1 MKKILEA
8 KSLNMS
14 YKNNQKII
22 LKDVNLKFEEGDY
35 VAIMGESG
43 IGKST
48 LLACLAGIL
57 KPESGEVIWQDK
69 DLYKLNDLQLSK
81 LHRDTISYVPQ
92 SNVFLK
98 EYSILENLLFPY
110 METGE
115 IEEKHEKKAGELLEA
130 LKIKEMRD
138 RFPYELSGG
147 ELKRASIARA
157 LIMDPEV
164 IVFDEPTTGLDNK
177 TGEIILSFLSY
188 YALKGNLVIIAS
200 HDQKVMNYSNRVYT
214 FVRENGGISSLIAGQ
229 IKAKSNQ
236 R

>member
-8 KSLNMS
+8 KNLNMS

-81 LHRDTISYVPQ
+81 LHRNTISYVPQ

-115 IEEKHEKKAGELLEA
+115 IEEKHEKRASELLEA

-157 LIMDPEV
+157 LIMNPEV

-236 R
+236 

>member
-8 KSLNMS
+8 KNLNMS

-43 IGKST
+43 SGKST

-57 KPESGEVIWQDK
+57 KPGSGEVIWQDK

-81 LHRDTISYVPQ
+81 LHRNTISYVPQ

-115 IEEKHEKKAGELLEA
+115 IEEKHEKRAGELLEA

-214 FVRENGGISSLIAGQ
+214 FVRENGGISRLIEG
-229 IKAKSNQ
+229 
-236 R
+236 

>member
-1 MKKILEA
+1 MKKNLEA
-8 KSLNMS
+8 KNLNMS
-14 YKNNQKII
+14 YKNNPKII

-43 IGKST
+43 SGKST
-48 LLACLAGIL
+48 LLACLAGTL
-57 KPESGEVIWQDK
+57 KPESGEVIWRDK

-81 LHRDTISYVPQ
+81 LHRNTISYVPQ

-115 IEEKHEKKAGELLEA
+115 IEEKHEKRACELLEA

-214 FVRENGGISSLIAGQ
+214 FVRENGGISRLIAGE

-236 R
+236 

>member
-8 KSLNMS
+8 KNLNMS

-57 KPESGEVIWQDK
+57 KPGSGEVIWQDK

-81 LHRDTISYVPQ
+81 LHRNTISYVPQ

-115 IEEKHEKKAGELLEA
+115 IEEKHEKRAGELLEA

-214 FVRENGGISSLIAGQ
+214 FVRENGGISRLIEG
-229 IKAKSNQ
+229 
-236 R
+236 

>member
-8 KSLNMS
+8 KNLNMS

-43 IGKST
+43 SGKST

-57 KPESGEVIWQDK
+57 KPGSGEVIWQDK

-81 LHRDTISYVPQ
+81 LHRNTISYVPQ

-115 IEEKHEKKAGELLEA
+115 IEGKHEKKAIELLEA

-157 LIMDPEV
+157 LIMNPEV

-188 YALKGNLVIIAS
+188 YALKGNIVIIAS
-200 HDQKVMNYSNRVYT
+200 HDQKVMNYTNWVYT
-214 FVRENGGISSLIAGQ
+214 KVITND
-229 IKAKSNQ
+229 
-236 R
+236 

>member
-8 KSLNMS
+8 KNLNMS

-43 IGKST
+43 SGKST

-57 KPESGEVIWQDK
+57 KPGSGEVIWQDK

-81 LHRDTISYVPQ
+81 LHRNTISYVPQ

-110 METGE
+110 IETGE
-115 IEEKHEKKAGELLEA
+115 IEEKHEKRAGELLEA

-138 RFPYELSGG
+138 KFPYELSGG

-214 FVRENGGISSLIAGQ
+214 FVRENGGISRLIEG
-229 IKAKSNQ
+229 
-236 R
+236 

>member
-8 KSLNMS
+8 KNLNMS

-69 DLYKLNDLQLSK
+69 DLYKLNDFQLSK
-81 LHRDTISYVPQ
+81 LHRNTISYVPQ

-115 IEEKHEKKAGELLEA
+115 IEEKHEKRASELLEA

-157 LIMDPEV
+157 LIMNPEV

-236 R
+236 

>member
-8 KSLNMS
+8 KNLNMS

-43 IGKST
+43 SGKST

-81 LHRDTISYVPQ
+81 LHRNTISYVPQ

-115 IEEKHEKKAGELLEA
+115 IEEKHEKRAGELLEE

-214 FVRENGGISSLIAGQ
+214 FVRENGGISRLIEG
-229 IKAKSNQ
+229 
-236 R
+236 

>member
-8 KSLNMS
+8 KNLNMS

-43 IGKST
+43 SGKST

-81 LHRDTISYVPQ
+81 LHRNTISYVPQ

-115 IEEKHEKKAGELLEA
+115 IEEKHEKRAGELLEA

-138 RFPYELSGG
+138 KFPYELSGG

-214 FVRENGGISSLIAGQ
+214 FVRENGGISRLIEG
-229 IKAKSNQ
+229 
-236 R
+236 

>member
-8 KSLNMS
+8 KNLNMS

-43 IGKST
+43 SGKST

-81 LHRDTISYVPQ
+81 LHRNTISYVPQ

-115 IEEKHEKKAGELLEA
+115 IEEKHEKRAGELLEA

-214 FVRENGGISSLIAGQ
+214 FVRENGGISRLIEG
-229 IKAKSNQ
+229 
-236 R
+236 

>member
-8 KSLNMS
+8 KNLNMS

-43 IGKST
+43 SGKST

-81 LHRDTISYVPQ
+81 LHRNTISYVPQ

-115 IEEKHEKKAGELLEA
+115 IEEKHKKKAIELLEA

-200 HDQKVMNYSNRVYT
+200 HDQKVMNYTNRVYT
-214 FVRENGGISSLIAGQ
+214 KVITND
-229 IKAKSNQ
+229 
-236 R
+236 

>member
-8 KSLNMS
+8 KNLNMS

-81 LHRDTISYVPQ
+81 LHRNTISYVPQ

-115 IEEKHEKKAGELLEA
+115 IEEKHEKRAGELLEA

-157 LIMDPEV
+157 LIMNPEV

-236 R
+236 

>member
-8 KSLNMS
+8 KNLNMS
-14 YKNNQKII
+14 YKNNPKII

-43 IGKST
+43 SGKST

-57 KPESGEVIWQDK
+57 KPGSGEVIWQDK

-81 LHRDTISYVPQ
+81 LHRNTISYVPQ

-115 IEEKHEKKAGELLEA
+115 IEEKHEKRAGELLEA

-214 FVRENGGISSLIAGQ
+214 FVRENGGISRLIEG
-229 IKAKSNQ
+229 
-236 R
+236 

>member
-1 MKKILEA
+1 MKNILEA
-8 KSLNMS
+8 KNLNMS

-43 IGKST
+43 SGKST
-48 LLACLAGIL
+48 MLACLAGIL

-81 LHRDTISYVPQ
+81 LHRNTISYVPQ

-110 METGE
+110 METGK
-115 IEEKHEKKAGELLEA
+115 IEEKHEKKAVELLEA

-138 RFPYELSGG
+138 RFSYELSGG

-188 YALKGNLVIIAS
+188 YAQKGNLVIIAS
-200 HDQKVMNYSNRVYT
+200 HDQKVMDYSNRVYT
-214 FVRENGGISSLIAGQ
+214 FVRENGGISRLIEGQ

-236 R
+236 

>member
-8 KSLNMS
+8 KNLNMS

-43 IGKST
+43 SGKST

-57 KPESGEVIWQDK
+57 KPGSGEVIWQDK

-81 LHRDTISYVPQ
+81 LHRNTISYVPQ

-110 METGE
+110 IETGE
-115 IEEKHEKKAGELLEA
+115 IEEKHEKRAGELLEA

-214 FVRENGGISSLIAGQ
+214 FVRENGGISRLIEG
-229 IKAKSNQ
+229 
-236 R
+236 

>member
-8 KSLNMS
+8 KNLNMS

-43 IGKST
+43 SGKST

-81 LHRDTISYVPQ
+81 LHRNTISYVPQ

-115 IEEKHEKKAGELLEA
+115 IEEKHEKRAGELLEA

-138 RFPYELSGG
+138 KFPYELSGG

-214 FVRENGGISSLIAGQ
+214 KVITND
-229 IKAKSNQ
+229 
-236 R
+236 